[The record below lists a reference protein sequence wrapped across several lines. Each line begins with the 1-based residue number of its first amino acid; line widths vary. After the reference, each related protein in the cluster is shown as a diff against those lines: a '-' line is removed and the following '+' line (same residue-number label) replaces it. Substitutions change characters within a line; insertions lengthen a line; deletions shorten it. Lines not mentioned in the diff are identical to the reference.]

1 MTENKF
7 ELLKKAILMVEQKN
21 LILTSTFL
29 MK

>member
-29 MK
+29 MQ

>member
-21 LILTSTFL
+21 LILRSTFL
-29 MK
+29 MQ